1 MALRLGELVGNLHGV
16 LTVGAV
22 ENRHP
27 LGVLT
32 PAFPFFPINI
42 GVLPL
47 LVIMLLAVLGVFKL
61 SPVRASQEL
70 RFSNPKASTC
80 EDTPG
85 RAPLPFYLEVPY
97 QVKVSQRS
105 QPPAAVKSTHHQARK
120 GSQSQG
126 RSQITTVLD
135 DVHSRH
141 CR

>member
-97 QVKVSQRS
+97 QSVEALSGTKMHNKVRNDLRLWGAF
-105 QPPAAVKSTHHQARK
+105 PGV
-120 GSQSQG
+120 
-126 RSQITTVLD
+126 
-135 DVHSRH
+135 
-141 CR
+141 